1 MQNASQALA
10 GALPTANAVNPSL
23 LINLQESLKL
33 GSLPVLAGSYLDLFR
48 RSTRDADASWLSKPV
63 VGSVLALVA
72 TLLVIEQVVYRSKK
86 AHLPGARW
94 TIPVIGKFADSM
106 NPRLDNYKK
115 QWASGALSAVSV
127 FNIFI
132 VIASSNEYSRKIL
145 NSPNYAEP
153 CLVASAKPIL
163 LKENWVFLHGKV
175 HADYR
180 KALNVLFTKKALS
193 IYLPIQER
201 IYRKYFKS
209 WMNDPEPN
217 AKPYMMA
224 MRDLNMETSL
234 RVFLG
239 DYISDEGAQEIS
251 DKYWLITLALQ
262 LVNFPLALPGTNVW
276 NAIKARKIA
285 MKHLTAAAG
294 ASKKR
299 MAEGGESN
307 CLLDAW
313 ISEMIA
319 ARAGDGDEDQK
330 RVLSR
335 EYSDHEIAMV
345 VLSFLFASQDAMTS
359 AIIYLFQLMADNP
372 EILAKVREEQ
382 YRIRGADIE
391 GPTSLDMV
399 DDMVYTR
406 ACIKESLRL
415 MPPVIMVPYLAK
427 KAFKISEDYT
437 APAGTMVIPSFWNSL
452 HDETV
457 YPKPDEFIPERW
469 MPLPEGGVPLAEQSP
484 QNYMVWGSGPHKC
497 IGVQYASMHLA
508 AVIGSASVL
517 MDWEHDKTP
526 ESDEA
531 QVLCTLFPKDGL
543 RLKFRPRAPPS

>member
-23 LINLQESLKL
+23 LVNLQESLKL
-33 GSLPVLAGSYLDLFR
+33 GSLPSLAGSYLDLFR
-48 RSTRDADASWLSKPV
+48 RSSAGETSWLSKPV
-63 VGSVLALVA
+63 VGSLLALVA
-72 TLLVIEQVVYRSKK
+72 TLLVIEQVVYRNKK

-106 NPRLDNYKK
+106 NPRLENYKK

-209 WMNDPEPN
+209 WMNDSDPK

-239 DYISDEGAQEIS
+239 NYISDEGAQEIS

-299 MAEGGESN
+299 MAEGGEPN

-313 ISEMIA
+313 ISEMIS
-319 ARAGDGDEDQK
+319 ARAGDGDEEQK

-359 AIIYLFQLMADNP
+359 AIVYLFQLMADHP

-391 GPTSLDMV
+391 GPTTLDMV

-526 ESDEA
+526 DSDEA

>member
-10 GALPTANAVNPSL
+10 GALPTGGVANPSL
-23 LINLQESLKL
+23 LITLQDSLKRA
-33 GSLPVLAGSYLDLFR
+33 SLPSFAATYF
-48 RSTRDADASWLSKPV
+48 DALKAPAVGAEHGWLSKPAL
-63 VGSVLALVA
+63 GSLLALVA
-72 TLLVIEQVVYRSKK
+72 TLLVVEQASIFKK

-106 NPRLDNYKK
+106 NPRLENYKK

-201 IYRKYFKS
+201 IYRKYFKA
-209 WMNDPEPN
+209 WMNDSDPK
-217 AKPYMMA
+217 AKPYMMP

-234 RVFLG
+234 RVFCG
-239 DYISDEGAQEIS
+239 NHISDEAAQEIS

-262 LVNFPLALPGTNVW
+262 LVNFPLAIPGTNVW

-299 MAEGGESN
+299 MAEGAEPD

-313 ISEMIA
+313 MSEMIA
-319 ARAGDGDEDQK
+319 ARAGDGDEEKK

-359 AIIYLFQLMADNP
+359 AIVYLFQLMADHP

-382 YRIRGADIE
+382 YRVRGGDVE
-391 GPTSLDMV
+391 GPTTLDMV
-399 DDMVYTR
+399 DEMIYTR

-452 HDETV
+452 HDDHV

-517 MDWEHDKTP
+517 MDWKHERTT

-543 RLKFRPRAPPS
+543 PLKFSPRTASP

>member
-1 MQNASQALA
+1 
-10 GALPTANAVNPSL
+10 
-23 LINLQESLKL
+23 
-33 GSLPVLAGSYLDLFR
+33 
-48 RSTRDADASWLSKPV
+48 
-63 VGSVLALVA
+63 
-72 TLLVIEQVVYRSKK
+72 
-86 AHLPGARW
+86 
-94 TIPVIGKFADSM
+94 
-106 NPRLDNYKK
+106 
-115 QWASGALSAVSV
+115 
-127 FNIFI
+127 
-132 VIASSNEYSRKIL
+132 
-145 NSPNYAEP
+145 
-153 CLVASAKPIL
+153 
-163 LKENWVFLHGKV
+163 
-175 HADYR
+175 
-180 KALNVLFTKKALS
+180 
-193 IYLPIQER
+193 
-201 IYRKYFKS
+201 
-209 WMNDPEPN
+209 MNDSEPN

-415 MPPVIMVPYLAK
+415 MPPVIMVSLVGRAIPYLLLT
-427 KAFKISEDYT
+427 AFPRLGTLPRQEGVQDLGRLHG
-437 APAGTMVIPSFWNSL
+437 AGWNDGHSFVL
-452 HDETV
+452 
-457 YPKPDEFIPERW
+457 EFIARRDC
-469 MPLPEGGVPLAEQSP
+469 LPETGRVHSRTLDAIAGR
-484 QNYMVWGSGPHKC
+484 W
-497 IGVQYASMHLA
+497 
-508 AVIGSASVL
+508 SAS
-517 MDWEHDKTP
+517 
-526 ESDEA
+526 
-531 QVLCTLFPKDGL
+531 C
-543 RLKFRPRAPPS
+543 

>member
-10 GALPTANAVNPSL
+10 GALPTGSVANPSL
-23 LINLQESLKL
+23 LVTLQDSLKL
-33 GSLPVLAGSYLDLFR
+33 GSLPSFAATYFDSLKAP
-48 RSTRDADASWLSKPV
+48 ASGAEQGWLSKPV
-63 VGSVLALVA
+63 LGSLLALVA
-72 TLLVIEQVVYRSKK
+72 TLLVVEQVVYRSKK

-106 NPRLDNYKK
+106 NPKLDNYKK

-209 WMNDPEPN
+209 WMNDSDPK

-239 DYISDEGAQEIS
+239 SYISDEGAQEIS

-262 LVNFPLALPGTNVW
+262 LVNFPLAIPGTNVW

-299 MAEGGESN
+299 MAEGGEPN

-313 ISEMIA
+313 ISEMIS
-319 ARAGDGDEDQK
+319 ARAGEGDEDQK
-330 RVLSR
+330 RVLRR

-359 AIIYLFQLMADNP
+359 AIVYLFQLMADHP

-382 YRIRGADIE
+382 YRIRGGDIE

-399 DDMVYTR
+399 DEMIYTR

-452 HDETV
+452 HDDTV

-517 MDWEHDKTP
+517 MDWKHERTA

-543 RLKFRPRAPPS
+543 PLKFTPRAPPS

>member
-1 MQNASQALA
+1 
-10 GALPTANAVNPSL
+10 
-23 LINLQESLKL
+23 
-33 GSLPVLAGSYLDLFR
+33 
-48 RSTRDADASWLSKPV
+48 
-63 VGSVLALVA
+63 
-72 TLLVIEQVVYRSKK
+72 
-86 AHLPGARW
+86 
-94 TIPVIGKFADSM
+94 
-106 NPRLDNYKK
+106 
-115 QWASGALSAVSV
+115 
-127 FNIFI
+127 
-132 VIASSNEYSRKIL
+132 
-145 NSPNYAEP
+145 
-153 CLVASAKPIL
+153 
-163 LKENWVFLHGKV
+163 
-175 HADYR
+175 
-180 KALNVLFTKKALS
+180 
-193 IYLPIQER
+193 
-201 IYRKYFKS
+201 
-209 WMNDPEPN
+209 MNDPEPT

-313 ISEMIA
+313 ISEMIS

-359 AIIYLFQLMADNP
+359 AIIYLFQLMADHP

-415 MPPVIMVPYLAK
+415 MPPVIMVSLAVVEEYQIVVDHFPLSRCPTLPRK
-427 KAFKISEDYT
+427 RSRSRKTTRRRLELW
-437 APAGTMVIPSFWNSL
+437 SF
-452 HDETV
+452 
-457 YPKPDEFIPERW
+457 RR
-469 MPLPEGGVPLAEQSP
+469 
-484 QNYMVWGSGPHKC
+484 SGIHCTTRLSTRNPTSSFPNVGCHCRKVAC
-497 IGVQYASMHLA
+497 LWLNRVLKTTWCGEVDRTRYADL
-508 AVIGSASVL
+508 V
-517 MDWEHDKTP
+517 
-526 ESDEA
+526 
-531 QVLCTLFPKDGL
+531 L
-543 RLKFRPRAPPS
+543 RLI